1 MKVIKVATGIITN
14 SREEALLQKKDSG
27 YHWHPNQWCFF
38 GGQVE
43 RGEKPL
49 DAFMRELEE
58 ELGLQLK
65 EVKFFGEY
73 TLQDVS
79 AHTNEIRRGRI
90 YVHQA
95 RFTGNILDIRLKEGS
110 GFGFFSRQEIET
122 LPIVW
127 HNKRALIDYYNKS

>member
-1 MKVIKVATGIITN
+1 
-14 SREEALLQKKDSG
+14 
-27 YHWHPNQWCFF
+27 
-38 GGQVE
+38 
-43 RGEKPL
+43 
-49 DAFMRELEE
+49 MREMEE

-73 TLQDVS
+73 PLQDVS
-79 AHTNEIRRGRI
+79 DHTNEIRQGKI

-127 HNKRALIDYYNKS
+127 HNKNTLVDYYNKSQFNHIINHGYNYV